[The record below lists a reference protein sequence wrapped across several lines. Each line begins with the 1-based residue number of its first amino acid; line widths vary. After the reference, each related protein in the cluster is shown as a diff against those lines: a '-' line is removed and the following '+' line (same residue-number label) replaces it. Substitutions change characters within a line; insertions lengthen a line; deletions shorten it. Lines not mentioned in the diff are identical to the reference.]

1 MVELNRF
8 DHTHTSVNPKDA
20 KKELEKRIKQSGKPM
35 SSLTPTQGIRLMLD
49 FYRDVRA
56 DGCELGEDGDMLLF
70 QWGTYDFSGAR
81 SFQFDITRQFTI
93 AEPEDEDDDSA
104 MSQLSFTFHF
114 TPSPQFDAVKDG
126 NRWCMSPD
134 ELEDFEAFITGGD
147 SHRAVAT
154 AQPAKVTL
162 EYGGV

>member
-1 MVELNRF
+1 
-8 DHTHTSVNPKDA
+8 
-20 KKELEKRIKQSGKPM
+20 M

-49 FYRDVRA
+49 FYRDIRA
-56 DGCELGEDGDMLLF
+56 DGCELDADGDMLLF
-70 QWGTYDFSGAR
+70 QWGTYDFTGER

-104 MSQLSFTFHF
+104 MSQRSFTFHF
-114 TPSPQFDAVKDG
+114 APSPQLDALKNG

-134 ELEDFEAFITGGD
+134 ELEDFEPFITD
-147 SHRAVAT
+147 SDAHLAIASARA
-154 AQPAKVTL
+154 AKVTL